1 MGTELT
7 YQERLIRFEVAQD
20 TIGLLMAHCT
30 HCIHEEQKK
39 DAPDAGKIAE
49 WQAEFDRLFDE
60 QYELRPGDNTE
71 IARVLADYGPLVRA
85 RYEMAS
91 SGD

>member
-7 YQERLIRFEVAQD
+7 YQERLIRFEIAQD
-20 TIGLLMAHCT
+20 IIGLLMAHCT
-30 HCIHEEQKK
+30 HRIHEEQKK

-49 WQAEFDRLFDE
+49 WHAEFDRLVDE
-60 QYELRPGDNTE
+60 QYELRLVDDSE
-71 IARVLADYGPLVRA
+71 IARVLADYGPLVKA